1 VECAIR
7 EPIVIF
13 EGNKILDGRN
23 RHKAAKEVIGFK
35 FQPANFRT
43 FDGTA
48 AQAEA
53 FVIAVNVHRRHL
65 KPADKEALVRLMLV
79 RHPNAG
85 NREIGRMCGVSH
97 VTVGKYKAPKV
108 DKACIEFVEK
118 WDNLTDSQREWFGEK
133 YKKELRE
140 LVDNLSKPRSY

>member
-1 VECAIR
+1 
-7 EPIVIF
+7 
-13 EGNKILDGRN
+13 
-23 RHKAAKEVIGFK
+23 
-35 FQPANFRT
+35 
-43 FDGTA
+43 
-48 AQAEA
+48 
-53 FVIAVNVHRRHL
+53 
-65 KPADKEALVRLMLV
+65 
-79 RHPNAG
+79 
-85 NREIGRMCGVSH
+85 MCGVSH